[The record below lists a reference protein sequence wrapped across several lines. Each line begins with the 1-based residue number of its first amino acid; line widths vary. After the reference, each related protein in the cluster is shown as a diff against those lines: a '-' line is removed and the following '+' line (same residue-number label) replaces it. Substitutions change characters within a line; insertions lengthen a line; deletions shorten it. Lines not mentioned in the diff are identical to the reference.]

1 MGATAI
7 FEPARASNSCSIEN
21 RFAVASRKSAVGDR
35 FTSPFIFQNPVIF
48 HRPQIPLHLNARM
61 RWGHSER

>member
-35 FTSPFIFQNPVIF
+35 FTSPFIFPKPSDFSSAELVAF
-48 HRPQIPLHLNARM
+48 KRTDALGA
-61 RWGHSER
+61 